1 MEQIKDI
8 LNQVV
13 KNISDQ
19 KPQQEQDIQKAW
31 EEAVN
36 KKTVQHT
43 HLVGVKKGKLLIF
56 VDSPVRVFEL
66 TLHKN
71 QILKKMQQQIPE
83 LLDITFKIG
92 KVT

>member
-31 EEAVN
+31 EAAVN
-36 KKTVQHT
+36 KKTAQHT